1 MTELP
6 PQEPTPTEDATD
18 ASGYLDEASLD
29 TLYRVGANEYKRLCD
44 QPGVDDRDGVG
55 LSQEIAANTGVR
67 LNVAA
72 AVVAF
77 ANSARHSSN
86 KE

>member
-6 PQEPTPTEDATD
+6 PQEPTPTEDTADT
-18 ASGYLDEASLD
+18 SGYLGEASLD
-29 TLYRVGANEYKRLCD
+29 TLYQVGADEYDRLCD
-44 QPGVDDRDGVG
+44 QLGADNRDGVG
-55 LSQEIAANTGVR
+55 LSQEIAKNTGVK

-72 AVVAF
+72 AVVAI
-77 ANSARHSSN
+77 ANSARHNSN

>member
-6 PQEPTPTEDATD
+6 PQEPTPTEDA
-18 ASGYLDEASLD
+18 AGVSGYSGEASLD
-29 TLYRVGANEYKRLCD
+29 TLYRVGADEYDRLRD
-44 QPGVDDRDGVG
+44 QPGVDGRDGVG
-55 LSQEIAANTGVR
+55 LSEKIAENTGVR

-72 AVVAF
+72 AVVAI
-77 ANSARHSSN
+77 ANSARHNSN

>member
-6 PQEPTPTEDATD
+6 PQEPTPTEDTAGIL
-18 ASGYLDEASLD
+18 GYSDEASLD
-29 TLYRVGANEYKRLCD
+29 TLYRAGANEYKRLCD

-55 LSQEIAANTGVR
+55 LSQEIAKNTGVR

-72 AVVAF
+72 AVVAI
-77 ANSARHSSN
+77 ANSARHNSY
-86 KE
+86 K